1 LRTGAAYARTLV
13 AAGMLAAASC
23 AAQDV
28 PPATPEPTTRPAA
41 DSTTPSSPTTVPATP
56 GTAPGG
62 DSAPSQGQPPSEI
75 REARQPTESERR
87 RAAKLYLS
95 AAKDYQKGEFEA
107 ALRQDEQAA
116 SLDPTNGDYRMAAD
130 IARSHAVTSLVQAA
144 ARDRIAGDAAGSHA
158 ALAHALEID
167 PHNSQVAEHLADA
180 ATVAP
185 AAQVNPANQSATES
199 LGELEQVAPSHGVHS
214 FHLHESQ
221 RQIIQAVFKAYG
233 VEATMDESIRGT
245 AVRFDADDAN
255 FAEATRAL
263 SLVTRSFFV
272 PIDPHRVLVAFD
284 TRQNRIE
291 FTRNGE
297 ETIYLAG
304 LNATE
309 MTDMGNLA
317 KNVFE
322 VSQSAVNP
330 TAGTLTLRAPA
341 SQLNAFNAT
350 FDSLMDGRNQVLLD
364 VKLIQLA
371 HNNQRNTGVQLPQQV
386 TAFNI
391 YAEEQSILNANAA
404 LVQQIISSG
413 LAAPGDTLAI
423 LAILLASGAVSSPI
437 FQNGI
442 VVFGGG
448 LTATGLTVSPLTIN
462 LNINSSDS
470 RELDQFQMHLG
481 DGEEGTLKSG
491 TRYPI
496 MTSSFSNLGG
506 IGQNI
511 PGLNTPGTSTGL
523 AGILSS
529 LTGAGSG
536 TIPMIEYQ
544 DLGLT
549 LKATPSVMRSGEVA
563 LKIDMKISALAGSQI
578 NGVPILANRAW
589 SGVVTVGQN
598 QAVVVASEMDK
609 QETRAVSGTPGLSE
623 VPGLNNAIG
632 STDAQRNYA
641 TLVILLTPHVV
652 RSPRHSDHTPMVH
665 VDPNYQTR

>member
-1 LRTGAAYARTLV
+1 MRTGPWNARALIACV
-13 AAGMLAAASC
+13 LAATVC
-23 AAQDV
+23 GAQE
-28 PPATPEPTTRPAA
+28 PSTTTPEPATRPAV
-41 DSTTPSSPTTVPATP
+41 DSSPAQGQQTAPPAAPATAQ
-56 GTAPGG
+56 GGNAAPGP
-62 DSAPSQGQPPSEI
+62 AQPPSEI
-75 REARQPTESERR
+75 KEARQPTGSEQR

-95 AAKDYQKGEFEA
+95 AAKEYQKGEFEA

-116 SLDPTNGDYRMAAD
+116 SLDPTSGDYRLAAD
-130 IARSHAVTSLVQAA
+130 IARSHAVNALVQTA
-144 ARDRIAGDAAGSHA
+144 ARDRIAGDAAGAHA
-158 ALAHALEID
+158 ALAHALELD
-167 PHNSQVAEHLADA
+167 PHNSQVAEHLGEPAS
-180 ATVAP
+180 VAP
-185 AAQVNPANQSATES
+185 PVEVNPANQRAAEG
-199 LGELEQVAPSHGVHS
+199 LGDLEQVEPRPGVQS
-214 FHLHESQ
+214 FHLHEGQ
-221 RQIIQAVFKAYG
+221 RQIIQKVFKAYG
-233 VEATMDESIRGT
+233 IDATMDESIRGT

-297 ETIYLAG
+297 ETVYLAG

-350 FDSLMDGRNQVLLD
+350 FDSLMDGRSQVLLD

-371 HNNQRNTGVQLPQQV
+371 HINGRNTGVTLPQQV
-386 TAFNI
+386 TAFNL

-413 LAAPGDTLAI
+413 LAAPGDI
-423 LAILLASGAVSSPI
+423 LTILGILIASGAVSSPI
-437 FQNGI
+437 FQNGL

-448 LTATGLTVSPLTIN
+448 LTATGLTVSPLTVN
-462 LNINSSDS
+462 LNVNSSDS
-470 RELDQFQMHLG
+470 RELDQYQMHLG

-496 MTSSFSNLGG
+496 MTSSYSNLGG

-511 PGLNTPGTSTGL
+511 PGLNTPGTTANLGGL
-523 AGILSS
+523 LSS
-529 LTGAGSG
+529 LTGASG
-536 TIPMIEYQ
+536 TIPQIQYE

-563 LKIDMKISALAGSQI
+563 LKIDMKITALAGQSF
-578 NGVPILANRAW
+578 NGVPVLANRAW

-609 QETRAVSGTPGLSE
+609 QESTAVSGTPGLSE
-623 VPGLNNAIG
+623 VPGLNDITSKNV
-632 STDAQRNYA
+632 QKNYS
-641 TLVILLTPHVV
+641 TLVIMLTPHVV
-652 RSPRHSDHTPMVH
+652 RSPRRSDHTPMVH

>member
-1 LRTGAAYARTLV
+1 MRTGPWNARALIAWVLTAA
-13 AAGMLAAASC
+13 MC
-23 AAQDV
+23 AAQEA
-28 PPATPEPTTRPAA
+28 PPGNLEPTNKPAA
-41 DSTTPSSPTTVPATP
+41 DSS
-56 GTAPGG
+56 TAPG
-62 DSAPSQGQPPSEI
+62 SPTAAPAAPPREPGGNAAPGPGQPPSEI
-75 REARQPTESERR
+75 KNARQPTDSERR

-95 AAKDYQKGEFEA
+95 AAKDYEKGEFEA
-107 ALRQDEQAA
+107 ALRQYEQAA
-116 SLDPTNGDYRMAAD
+116 SLDPTSGDYRLAGD
-130 IARSHAVTSLVQAA
+130 IARSHAVTALVQTA
-144 ARDRIAGDAAGSHA
+144 ARSRIAGDAAAAHA

-167 PHNSQVAEHLADA
+167 PHNSQVAEHLAGTADGAPVAELNPTNQGA
-180 ATVAP
+180 A
-185 AAQVNPANQSATES
+185 ER
-199 LGELEQVAPSHGVHS
+199 LGDLERVEPSPGVHS

-221 RQIIQAVFKAYG
+221 RQIIQEVFKAYG
-233 VEATMDESIRGT
+233 LEATMDESIRGT

-297 ETIYLAG
+297 ETVYLAG

-317 KNVFE
+317 KNVFD

-341 SQLNAFNAT
+341 SQLSAFNAT
-350 FDSLMDGRNQVLLD
+350 FDSLMDGRNQVVLD

-413 LAAPGDTLAI
+413 LAAPGDI
-423 LAILLASGAVSSPI
+423 LTILGILLASGVVSSPI

-462 LNINSSDS
+462 LNVNSSDS

-496 MTSSFSNLGG
+496 MTSSYSNLGG
-506 IGQNI
+506 VGQNI
-511 PGLNTPGTSTGL
+511 PGLNTPGTSAAL
-523 AGILSS
+523 NGILSS
-529 LTGAGSG
+529 LTGASG
-536 TIPMIEYQ
+536 TIPMVEYQ

-563 LKIDMKISALAGSQI
+563 LKIDMKIAALAGSQI
-578 NGVPILANRAW
+578 NGVPVLANRAW

-598 QAVVVASEMDK
+598 QAVVVASEMDQ
-609 QETRAVSGTPGLSE
+609 QESRAVSGTPGLSE

-632 STDAQRNYA
+632 STDAQKNYA
-641 TLVILLTPHVV
+641 TLVVVLTPHVV
-652 RSPRHSDHTPMVH
+652 RSPRHSDHTPMMH
-665 VDPNYQTR
+665 VDPNFQTR

>member
-1 LRTGAAYARTLV
+1 V
-13 AAGMLAAASC
+13 
-23 AAQDV
+23 
-28 PPATPEPTTRPAA
+28 
-41 DSTTPSSPTTVPATP
+41 
-56 GTAPGG
+56 
-62 DSAPSQGQPPSEI
+62 
-75 REARQPTESERR
+75 
-87 RAAKLYLS
+87 
-95 AAKDYQKGEFEA
+95 
-107 ALRQDEQAA
+107 
-116 SLDPTNGDYRMAAD
+116 
-130 IARSHAVTSLVQAA
+130 VQ
-144 ARDRIAGDAAGSHA
+144 
-158 ALAHALEID
+158 
-167 PHNSQVAEHLADA
+167 
-180 ATVAP
+180 
-185 AAQVNPANQSATES
+185 
-199 LGELEQVAPSHGVHS
+199 S
-214 FHLHESQ
+214 FHLHENQ
-221 RQIIQAVFKAYG
+221 RQIIQKVYRAYG
-233 VEATMDESIRGT
+233 IEVTMDDSIRGT

-255 FAEATRAL
+255 FAQATRAL
-263 SLVTRSFFV
+263 SLATRSFFV
-272 PIDPHRVLVAFD
+272 PIDPHRVLVAYD

-291 FTRNGE
+291 FTRNGV
-297 ETIYLAG
+297 ETVYLAG

-364 VKLIQLA
+364 VKVIQLA

-386 TAFNI
+386 TAFNL
-391 YAEEQSILNANAA
+391 YAEEQSILNANAD

-437 FQNGI
+437 FQNGL

-448 LTATGLTVSPLTIN
+448 LTATGLTVSPLTIS

-496 MTSSFSNLGG
+496 MTSSYSNLGG

-511 PGLNTPGTSTGL
+511 PGLNTPGTSAGL
-523 AGILSS
+523 GGLLSS
-529 LTGAGSG
+529 LTGNSG
-536 TIPMIEYQ
+536 TIPMVEYQ

-578 NGVPILANRAW
+578 NGVPVLANRAW

-598 QAVVVASEMDK
+598 QAVVVASQMDR
-609 QETRAVSGTPGLSE
+609 QESTAVSGTPGLSE
-623 VPGLNNAIG
+623 VPGLNDIT
-632 STDAQRNYA
+632 SKDAQKNYA
-641 TLVILLTPHVV
+641 TLLIMLTPHVV
-652 RSPRHSDHTPMVH
+652 RSPRHSDHTPMMH

>member
-1 LRTGAAYARTLV
+1 MKTGPRNARALIACVLV
-13 AAGMLAAASC
+13 AAVC
-23 AAQDV
+23 AAQEA
-28 PPATPEPTTRPAA
+28 PSATQEPATRPAG
-41 DSTTPSSPTTVPATP
+41 DSSTAAGSPTAAPSAPAM
-56 GTAPGG
+56 APG
-62 DSAPSQGQPPSEI
+62 SNAAPGSGHPPSEI
-75 REARQPTESERR
+75 REARQPTNSERR
-87 RAAKLYLS
+87 LATKLYLS

-107 ALRQDEQAA
+107 ALRQNEQAA
-116 SLDPTNGDYRMAAD
+116 SLDPTNEDYRLAAD
-130 IARSHAVTSLVQAA
+130 IARSHAVTALVQKA
-144 ARDRIAGDAAGSHA
+144 ARDRVAGDAAGAHA

-167 PHNSQVAEHLADA
+167 PNNSQVAEHLRDTAE
-180 ATVAP
+180 VAP
-185 AAQVNPANQSATES
+185 AAEINPPNQGAAES
-199 LGELEQVAPSHGVHS
+199 LGELEQVEPRPGVQS
-214 FHLHESQ
+214 FHLHENQ
-221 RQIIQAVFKAYG
+221 RQIIQKVFKAFG
-233 VEATMDESIRGT
+233 IDATMDESIRGT
-245 AVRFDADDAN
+245 TARFDADDAN
-255 FAEATRAL
+255 FAEAVRAL
-263 SLVTRSFFV
+263 SLATKSFYV
-272 PIDPHRVLVAFD
+272 PIDPHRVLVALD
-284 TRQNRIE
+284 TRQNRID

-341 SQLNAFNAT
+341 SQLHAFNAT

-371 HNNQRNTGVQLPQQV
+371 HNNERNTGVTLPQQV

-413 LAAPGDTLAI
+413 LAAPGDI
-423 LAILLASGAVSSPI
+423 LTILGILLASGVVSSPI

-462 LNINSSDS
+462 LNVNSSDS

-506 IGQNI
+506 VGQNI

-529 LTGAGSG
+529 LTGASG

-563 LKIDMKISALAGSQI
+563 LKIDMKISALAGSSI
-578 NGVPILANRAW
+578 NGVPVLANRAW

-609 QETRAVSGTPGLSE
+609 QESRAVSGTPGLSE

-632 STDAQRNYA
+632 STDAQKNYA
-641 TLVILLTPHVV
+641 TLLIILTPHVV
-652 RSPRHSDHTPMVH
+652 RSPRHSDHTPMMH